1 MRKERFDRIC
11 KDYGILA
18 AYIFGSRA
26 EEGAAF
32 LEGKEYEKTE
42 DPLADIDM
50 GVVFLERPLSPKER
64 IRTYG
69 RLYSELNEILSP
81 FTLDLIFLQETGVI
95 LQFEAI
101 SGLVVY
107 SCDEDRRLEY
117 EEMVIKLY
125 QDWKPDYD
133 RYTKEVLEAISG

>member
-1 MRKERFDRIC
+1 MERFDRIC

-18 AYIFGSRA
+18 AYVFGSMA

-50 GVVFLERPLSPKER
+50 GVVFLERPFSPKER

-107 SCDEDRRLEY
+107 SCDEDKRLEY
-117 EEMVIKLY
+117 EEMVIKRY

-133 RYTKEVLEAISG
+133 QYTKEVLEAISG